1 MDELEEEVRSLAYKN
16 KRLIG
21 YLRVL
26 KNYYLGEEFKAP
38 LNQLDEA
45 ATIVESIKRLYPVE
59 RFGDK

>member
-38 LNQLDEA
+38 ISQLDEA
-45 ATIVESIKRLYPVE
+45 ATIVESIKHLYPKE
-59 RFGDK
+59 KFGE

>member
-1 MDELEEEVRSLAYKN
+1 MNELEEEVRSLAYKN

-26 KNYYLGEEFKAP
+26 KNYYLGVEFKTP

>member
-1 MDELEEEVRSLAYKN
+1 MTELEEEVKTLAYKN

-26 KNYYLGEEFKAP
+26 KNYYLGEEFKSP

-45 ATIVESIKRLYPVE
+45 ATIVESIKRLYPKE
-59 RFGDK
+59 KFE

>member
-1 MDELEEEVRSLAYKN
+1 MDELEEDVKSLAYKN

-38 LNQLDEA
+38 INQLDEA
-45 ATIVESIKRLYPVE
+45 ATIVESIKHLYPKE
-59 RFGDK
+59 KFGE

>member
-1 MDELEEEVRSLAYKN
+1 MDELEAEVKSLAYKN

-26 KNYYLGEEFKAP
+26 KNYYLGEEFRSP

-45 ATIVESIKRLYPVE
+45 ATIVESIKHLYPKE
-59 RFGDK
+59 KFGE